1 MSDRRQRQK
10 EQRAEKRETEKK
22 QAARKELGRRLAT
35 AMGFGLVVVTIFALS
50 GFFSGPST
58 DLPGTYEGFRS
69 QTTACGADQ
78 PPPERVMFFDAPEGQ
93 SDITPTAKVLA
104 TMATSCGDIVME
116 LDPGS
121 SPETVNSFVFLARE
135 GFFDGQVFH
144 RIAEGFV
151 IQGGDPEANG
161 TGGPGYIIADEFP
174 AAPDFSYQV
183 DAVAMANRGA
193 RSTGSQF
200 FFVIGEDARHL
211 TPSFNILGKV
221 LSGQDALERM
231 EQVPKGVLPGSVEES
246 LPLETVYIESV
257 TIDVTDS

>member
-1 MSDRRQRQK
+1 MSF
-10 EQRAEKRETEKK
+10 ET
-22 QAARKELGRRLAT
+22 
-35 AMGFGLVVVTIFALS
+35 
-50 GFFSGPST
+50 
-58 DLPGTYEGFRS
+58 
-69 QTTACGADQ
+69 
-78 PPPERVMFFDAPEGQ
+78 PETQ
-93 SDITPTAKVLA
+93 SDIIATSHVTA

-116 LDPGS
+116 LDPAS

-161 TGGPGYIIADEFP
+161 TGGPGYVIADEFP
-174 AAPDFSYQV
+174 TAPDFIYEV
-183 DAVAMANRGA
+183 GAVAMANRGA

-200 FFVIGEDARHL
+200 FFVIGENARHL